1 MNDISPCDSFAIET
15 ICGRLEFDI
24 EYIFTAHLVD
34 SSIVDGNTTSDEI
47 WSFVSKTE
55 PGALLRDIPIEMQYL
70 LIKRNEYIS

>member
-15 ICGRLEFDI
+15 ICGRLEFNI

-34 SSIVDGNTTSDEI
+34 SSIVDGNTTSDVI

-55 PGALLRDIPIEMQYL
+55 PEALVRDIPLKIQ
-70 LIKRNEYIS
+70 NETNI